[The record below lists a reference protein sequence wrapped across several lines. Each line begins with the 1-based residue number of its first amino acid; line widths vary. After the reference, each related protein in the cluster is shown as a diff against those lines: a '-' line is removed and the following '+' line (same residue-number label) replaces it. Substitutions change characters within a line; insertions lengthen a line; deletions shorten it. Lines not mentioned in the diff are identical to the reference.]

1 LLSLSRSVSSEVES
15 DLLLTTVSANVI
27 SDKQREIELLDQ
39 AFQAAARVKEPLRR
53 RSWNTLVDTRSGFKQ
68 RAFELQLDR
77 LSIQSRVIIKMVSL
91 DPLRA
96 RTMFQDIRLSK
107 IEPLSCKDTLVPDFT
122 IYYQMVSSIAQR
134 GFSPEEI
141 KAQSHIQFI
150 TDQLETIK
158 SISQATAALK
168 MVASATLSDE
178 ELSRV
183 LASLAKA
190 FGQASDD
197 PRAFAF
203 AVQRDGLI
211 SAADSFISL
220 LKKRGI
226 PADDFTNKI
235 RGFLIKNMSGEVC
248 GDAGWIKQQRATIP
262 RELETVNAQF
272 KSPITVDDINPSR
285 LGEKAADSDYWGSS
299 KGKLLLQ
306 MAKELRFA
314 PDGRRLTN
322 EERTTEEWHRQLL
335 VFLEQIDDWKPESE
349 ASEDDYFQQRC
360 NMYQVLVDLCPD
372 DLQRDSVLREFG
384 AYLKEANGTYK
395 GRIEWILP
403 VKDYLR
409 ILRTKSVKSM
419 HSSLDPWLSS
429 SDNTLRIYAE
439 LTMLWGRESR

>member
-1 LLSLSRSVSSEVES
+1 
-15 DLLLTTVSANVI
+15 
-27 SDKQREIELLDQ
+27 
-39 AFQAAARVKEPLRR
+39 
-53 RSWNTLVDTRSGFKQ
+53 
-68 RAFELQLDR
+68 
-77 LSIQSRVIIKMVSL
+77 
-91 DPLRA
+91 
-96 RTMFQDIRLSK
+96 
-107 IEPLSCKDTLVPDFT
+107 
-122 IYYQMVSSIAQR
+122 
-134 GFSPEEI
+134 
-141 KAQSHIQFI
+141 
-150 TDQLETIK
+150 
-158 SISQATAALK
+158 
-168 MVASATLSDE
+168 
-178 ELSRV
+178 
-183 LASLAKA
+183 
-190 FGQASDD
+190 
-197 PRAFAF
+197 
-203 AVQRDGLI
+203 
-211 SAADSFISL
+211 
-220 LKKRGI
+220 
-226 PADDFTNKI
+226 
-235 RGFLIKNMSGEVC
+235 
-248 GDAGWIKQQRATIP
+248 
-262 RELETVNAQF
+262 
-272 KSPITVDDINPSR
+272 
-285 LGEKAADSDYWGSS
+285 
-299 KGKLLLQ
+299 